1 MLAADDVRPPGGFTT
16 VSESTAAAQAAG
28 AGASDAGAGGSGDDS
43 AVSWRRALAV
53 GLATYVVSR
62 FAVAAGAGV
71 RASQQVV
78 DANQAGQQ
86 RPGSALDLITQVS
99 TSWDGLWYLE
109 IIRNGYPRSIPENVT
124 YFQEEA
130 RAAFFPVYPIIA
142 RTVDAVLPGGDTL
155 AALTTN
161 LVLGAVAVMLVGL
174 LARRIFDTSTAM
186 YSMMLFSVFPGSFV
200 MSFAYAET
208 VLIVF
213 AALCLLFLIDE
224 RWLLAG
230 LAAALAT
237 ATRPNGLAVVAAC
250 LVAAVIAIRRRR
262 DWGAL
267 VAVALSPLGFIAFQL
282 YLMVHTDERL
292 PWFRVQSQAW
302 DEGTSFGLTA
312 ITHIIDFV
320 RAPLASPTDAITTIT
335 VLALIAAL
343 WITWKQPLPPPALAY
358 SLVIVALMLLP
369 DTVTARPR
377 FLFTAFPLFIAVAA
391 WLPRRERAVW
401 EIVLIIGGAGLAA
414 LTTLYGVFGA
424 IP

>member
-1 MLAADDVRPPGGFTT
+1 MRAADQVHPP
-16 VSESTAAAQAAG
+16 
-28 AGASDAGAGGSGDDS
+28 DDS
-43 AVSWRRALAV
+43 ADVTEPTIDHQAPGAVGETVSWRRALVV
-53 GLATYVVSR
+53 GLSTYVVSR
-62 FAVAAGAGV
+62 LAVAAGAGV

-78 DANQAGQQ
+78 DANQSGEQ
-86 RPGSALDLITQVS
+86 RPGSSLELITQVS

-109 IIRNGYPRSIPENVT
+109 IVRNGYPRSIPPDVT

-130 RAAFFPVYPIIA
+130 RAAFFPLYPIIA
-142 RTVDAVLPGGDTL
+142 RAVDTILPGGDTL
-155 AALTTN
+155 AALVTN
-161 LVLGAVAVMLVGL
+161 LVLGAVAVVLVGL

-186 YSMMLFSVFPGSFV
+186 YSMMLFAVFPGSFV

-250 LVAAVIAIRRRR
+250 VVAAVLAIRHRRQ
-262 DWGAL
+262 WGSL
-267 VAVALSPLGFIAFQL
+267 IAVVLSPLGFIAFQL

-292 PWFRVQSQAW
+292 AWFRVQSQAW

-312 ITHIIDFV
+312 ITHMIDFV

-335 VLALIAAL
+335 VLALVAAL
-343 WITWKQPLPPPALAY
+343 WITWKQPIPAPALAY
-358 SLVIVALMLLP
+358 SLVIVALMLVP